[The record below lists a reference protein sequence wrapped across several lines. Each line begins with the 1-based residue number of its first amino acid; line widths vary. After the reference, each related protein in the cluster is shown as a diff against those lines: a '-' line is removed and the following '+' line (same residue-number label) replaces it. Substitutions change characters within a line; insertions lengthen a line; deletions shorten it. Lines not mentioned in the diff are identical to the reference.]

1 MSTVSLRELAR
12 HAGSVIDEVV
22 QSGKPAL
29 VTRRG
34 RPVAVVINVED
45 EAFEDYILAHAPEF
59 VEGRREADEELAR
72 GETKSLASFLAELSD
87 FNHDH
92 E

>member
-1 MSTVSLRELAR
+1 MSTVSLRDLAR

-22 QSGKPAL
+22 QSGRPAL

-59 VEGRREADEELAR
+59 VEGRRQADEELAR
-72 GETKSLASFLAELSD
+72 GETKSLSSFIAELSESE
-87 FNHDH
+87 HSH
-92 E
+92 R

>member
-1 MSTVSLRELAR
+1 MSTVSLRDLAR
-12 HAGSVIDEVV
+12 HTGSVIDEVV

-29 VTRRG
+29 VTKRG

-72 GETKSLASFLAELSD
+72 GETKSLSSYIAELSD
-87 FNHDH
+87 PEHPK
-92 E
+92 